1 MSEQQTSG
9 IGEHRTV
16 SRVAAILEFTAQAES
31 GVRMSEIVKELE
43 APRSSVHGLVHG
55 LVAAGY
61 LHATDSGQYTLGAAI
76 GALLT
81 DRSPVDRTVRE
92 AMEGLNLEF
101 DETVAFVVTAGG
113 SIVTID
119 AIESSMA
126 IRYNPTIGLRRP
138 LYPTSAGKCF
148 LSAAAEEYRERYL
161 ERAFS
166 GEAEREGARHDL
178 AQVSRDGFAMNH
190 GDTLP
195 DLHAVSVPV
204 FYGENVKGVITIA
217 GPSSRFE
224 RKRNEILN
232 ASRVAADRAGR
243 D

>member
-1 MSEQQTSG
+1 RLSEQQAG
-9 IGEHRTV
+9 GVGEHRTV
-16 SRVAAILEFTAQAES
+16 SRIVSILEFTAQAGS

-76 GALLT
+76 GALVT
-81 DRSPVDRTVRE
+81 ERSAGDTAIRA

-101 DETVAFVVTAGG
+101 DETVAFVAIAGD

-148 LSAAAEEYRERYL
+148 LSAAAE
-161 ERAFS
+161 
-166 GEAEREGARHDL
+166 D
-178 AQVSRDGFAMNH
+178 
-190 GDTLP
+190 
-195 DLHAVSVPV
+195 
-204 FYGENVKGVITIA
+204 
-217 GPSSRFE
+217 
-224 RKRNEILN
+224 
-232 ASRVAADRAGR
+232 
-243 D
+243 

>member
-101 DETVAFVVTAGG
+101 DETVAFVVTAGD
-113 SIVTID
+113 SIVTISFVTTTWGSHSND
-119 AIESSMA
+119 S
-126 IRYNPTIGLRRP
+126 L
-138 LYPTSAGKCF
+138 CV
-148 LSAAAEEYRERYL
+148 
-161 ERAFS
+161 
-166 GEAEREGARHDL
+166 D
-178 AQVSRDGFAMNH
+178 
-190 GDTLP
+190 
-195 DLHAVSVPV
+195 
-204 FYGENVKGVITIA
+204 NVATT
-217 GPSSRFE
+217 
-224 RKRNEILN
+224 
-232 ASRVAADRAGR
+232 
-243 D
+243 